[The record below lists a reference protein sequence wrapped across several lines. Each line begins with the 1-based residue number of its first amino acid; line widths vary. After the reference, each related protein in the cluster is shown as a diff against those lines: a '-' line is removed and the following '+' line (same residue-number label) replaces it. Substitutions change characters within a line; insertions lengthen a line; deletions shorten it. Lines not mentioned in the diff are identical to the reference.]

1 MPARDF
7 ERLLHPIFEEDEFT
21 LIAVGGLLGV
31 AAAWAQLACGA
42 RVAAACSAGW
52 TKLAAAVR
60 ARVDRARR
68 RGGGEG
74 TASKT

>member
-31 AAAWAQLACGA
+31 AAAWAQLAFGEQI
-42 RVAAACSAGW
+42 AAACGAGW
-52 TKLAAAVR
+52 RR
-60 ARVDRARR
+60 ASSGVQKRVARW
-68 RGGGEG
+68 RGRE
-74 TASKT
+74 A